1 MDPIY
6 KRLMKQ
12 HGGSVPF
19 PLIIRAQKK
28 LGRGTKGKKHKT
40 KHKTKRRLRYK
51 QLGGKASYHP
61 GTIIRHNRKLYE
73 LNSTKEWVRI

>member
-1 MDPIY
+1 MEPIY

-28 LGRGTKGKKHKT
+28 LGEDNKGKKRKT
-40 KHKTKRRLRYK
+40 KHKIRYK

-73 LNSTKEWVRI
+73 LNSTKEWVRV

>member
-1 MDPIY
+1 MEPIY

-51 QLGGKASYHP
+51 QLGGKPRITQAQSYA
-61 GTIIRHNRKLYE
+61 TTVSYMN
-73 LNSTKEWVRI
+73 

>member
-1 MDPIY
+1 MEPIY

-28 LGRGTKGKKHKT
+28 LGKDSKGKKHKT
-40 KHKTKRRLRYK
+40 KRRIRYK

-73 LNSTKEWVRI
+73 LNSSKEWVRV